1 MNFYKKINHSDL
13 FWINQNE
20 PKGFGDAVKYSQQ
33 FIGNDDF
40 SQDMCNLILA
50 FAPIWNDNKSFSL
63 YSDQIETAK
72 PTDVKIENP
81 QNVVWNR
88 HGEK

>member
-1 MNFYKKINHSDL
+1 MTSRKIEENLGLLSDL
-13 FWINQNE
+13 QSFDKN
-20 PKGFGDAVKYSQQ
+20 A